1 MFTLLSLTF
10 SYVGVLPYQVEVA
23 FDEDGVRLE
32 SKAAALSKPLQKADA
47 SQTRLRLLPHV
58 ATDRL
63 NLVSH
68 GAFASRPDAMPSPSK
83 TGTVK
88 AAKGIFSA
96 LSRGAPRNTFLII
109 CKKDTD
115 LFFFPQVTWRKA
127 HRERIRQV
135 MRCIYLWTD
144 ILLHSPG

>member
-23 FDEDGVRLE
+23 AFDEDGVRLE
-32 SKAAALSKPLQKADA
+32 SKAAALSKPLKISDA
-47 SQTRLRLLPHV
+47 QRRFRLLSHV

-83 TGTVK
+83 K
-88 AAKGIFSA
+88 
-96 LSRGAPRNTFLII
+96 
-109 CKKDTD
+109 
-115 LFFFPQVTWRKA
+115 
-127 HRERIRQV
+127 REV
-135 MRCIYLWTD
+135 DNLT
-144 ILLHSPG
+144 